1 MVKYEIKKRNLTIL
15 YVIYLRY
22 LFFVIIIAQLMRR
35 ISWHI
40 LDSKRIDQNFN
51 CLLNV
56 FATYLFICI
65 VVCNK
70 KTPNVYD

>member
-1 MVKYEIKKRNLTIL
+1 
-15 YVIYLRY
+15 
-22 LFFVIIIAQLMRR
+22 MRH

-70 KTPNVYD
+70 KKPILYDYLSYTNGKLMVKMGTF